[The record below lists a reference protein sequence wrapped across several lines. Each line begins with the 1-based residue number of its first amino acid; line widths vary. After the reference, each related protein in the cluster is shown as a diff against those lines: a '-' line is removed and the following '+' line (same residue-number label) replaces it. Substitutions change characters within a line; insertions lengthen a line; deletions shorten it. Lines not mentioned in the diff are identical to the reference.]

1 MLSMKSIL
9 SLVFLT
15 GLVSSK
21 IINTENQKQSPK
33 QSNIPKILWIDCPE
47 DVFCDKCLDVTFVS
61 GNDVACLN
69 QKYPDT
75 ECILEGNF
83 LTGGAR
89 VFVSS
94 EQCLDDGNMDN
105 VQVNVTFF
113 MQMLTFI
120 LIYNYKFYIVL

>member
-9 SLVFLT
+9 SLVFLS

-21 IINTENQKQSPK
+21 IINTENQKQSPIE
-33 QSNIPKILWIDCPE
+33 SNIPKMLWTDCPE
-47 DVFCDKCLDVTFVS
+47 DGFCDKCLDVAFET

-69 QKYPDT
+69 QKYPEN

-83 LTGGAR
+83 MTGGAR

-94 EQCLDDGNMDN
+94 EQCLDGGNMDN
-105 VQVNVTFF
+105 VQVNVTFSYAH
-113 MQMLTFI
+113 T
-120 LIYNYKFYIVL
+120 